1 MDDRKASGSPDQAI
15 AQGALLGA
23 LIGDAA
29 GATLEFLGR
38 APTVAECERALCMV
52 GGGVWGVAPGQIT
65 DDGELTLCLAR
76 SLSGQSRYDPDRA
89 AQAYLE
95 WYASGPFDVGMA
107 TRNAFSV
114 QIRPGQRASAGVTRA
129 AKFNENSKANG
140 ALMRAAPLGVWGFRL
155 SPKALAQ
162 AAIRDTNLSHPNP
175 TCRYATVAYVLAMRH
190 LVLNPRD
197 ATGALASAR
206 VALTHSDAQEV
217 LHWLDEAQADKDPG
231 YYPQA
236 GFVRYGFT
244 HAFRHL
250 AKGSGYREALVETL
264 HGGGDTDTNACIV
277 GGLIGA
283 LHGVEGIPLAMR
295 QALLN
300 CDTEL
305 GNPRPEWLSTR
316 NADALA
322 IELLS

>member
-1 MDDRKASGSPDQAI
+1 M
-15 AQGALLGA
+15 
-23 LIGDAA
+23 
-29 GATLEFLGR
+29 
-38 APTVAECERALCMV
+38 
-52 GGGVWGVAPGQIT
+52 GQCT
-65 DDGELTLCLAR
+65 
-76 SLSGQSRYDPDRA
+76 
-89 AQAYLE
+89 
-95 WYASGPFDVGMA
+95 
-107 TRNAFSV
+107 
-114 QIRPGQRASAGVTRA
+114 
-129 AKFNENSKANG
+129 
-140 ALMRAAPLGVWGFRL
+140 APLGVWGFRL
-155 SPKALAQ
+155 SPKALAE

-175 TCRYATVAYVLAMRH
+175 TCRHATVAYVLAIRH

-277 GGLIGA
+277 GGLVGA
-283 LHGVEGIPLAMR
+283 LHGVASIPSVMT
-295 QALLN
+295 QALLT
-300 CDTEL
+300 CDTQV
-305 GNPRPEWLSTR
+305 GRPRPEVYSTR
-316 NADALA
+316 ELGRLVADL
-322 IELLS
+322 IQPI